1 MTNQPTAP
9 ETPSPPEPA
18 VPELS
23 ASELR
28 LEREH
33 CALEM
38 ERLTL
43 ERDRLETERLRLE
56 RERDLYGGGSNALH
70 VGIGVL
76 CLAVAV
82 VLALGLLFGYN
93 AGLES
98 GRLQAPAPRK
108 VLVSDTFL
116 RLLRETPSGT
126 GAFAPP
132 ADTPVSASSTPSWVS
147 LYARPAYSVAF
158 GNLPLIR

>member
-1 MTNQPTAP
+1 MP
-9 ETPSPPEPA
+9 ESPVLSDPPPAEPV

-38 ERLTL
+38 ERLAL

-56 RERDLYGGGSNALH
+56 RERTLYGANTNALH
-70 VGIGVL
+70 IGMGVF
-76 CLAVAV
+76 AVAIAV

-93 AGLES
+93 AGLEA

-108 VLVSDTFL
+108 VLVSGTFL
-116 RLLRETPSGT
+116 QLLRETPSAS
-126 GAFAPP
+126 GAFAPVP
-132 ADTPVSASSTPSWVS
+132 EEPSGRKLPWVS
-147 LYARPAYSVAF
+147 LYARPASAAAY
-158 GNLPLIR
+158 GNLPLVR

>member
-1 MTNQPTAP
+1 MTDHPASS
-9 ETPSPPEPA
+9 ETPPSAESA
-18 VPELS
+18 VSGLS

-33 CALEM
+33 CALEI
-38 ERLTL
+38 ERLAL

-56 RERDLYGGGSNALH
+56 RERELYGGGSNALH

-82 VLALGLLFGYN
+82 VLVLGLLFGYN
-93 AGLES
+93 AGLEA

-108 VLVSDTFL
+108 ILVSGAFL
-116 RLLRETPSGT
+116 DLLRETPSGAA
-126 GAFAPP
+126 AFAPP
-132 ADTPVSASSTPSWVS
+132 AAAPAATPGTPPWVS
-147 LYARPAYSVAF
+147 LYARPASSAAY
-158 GNLPLIR
+158 GNLPLLR

>member
-1 MTNQPTAP
+1 MTDSSAAS
-9 ETPSPPEPA
+9 ETPSSTDAA
-18 VPELS
+18 VSGLS

-38 ERLTL
+38 ERLAL

-56 RERDLYGGGSNALH
+56 RERELYGGGSNALH

-82 VLALGLLFGYN
+82 VLALGLLFGYD
-93 AGLES
+93 AGLEA

-108 VLVSDTFL
+108 VLVSGAFL
-116 RLLRETPSGT
+116 DLLRATPSG
-126 GAFAPP
+126 AAVFAAPAAEPAPASRTPP
-132 ADTPVSASSTPSWVS
+132 WVS
-147 LYARPAYSVAF
+147 LYARPASSAAF
-158 GNLPLIR
+158 GNLPLLR